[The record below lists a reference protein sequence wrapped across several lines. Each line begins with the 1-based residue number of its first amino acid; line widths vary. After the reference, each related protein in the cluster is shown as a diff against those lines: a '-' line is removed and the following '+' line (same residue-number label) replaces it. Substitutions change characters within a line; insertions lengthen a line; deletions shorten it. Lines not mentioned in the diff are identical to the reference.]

1 MSGELPALACAPSWA
16 RNATSTLIIQI
27 LKNQIIPPQ
36 LGTVLIAFLLML
48 LELPTATS
56 GLYGTCMLW
65 WRPISSPNC
74 TGTSGTDYSCW
85 LTRLLCDTCCL
96 TWKGKAWM
104 YDWWMDCLYEI
115 RNDRHIGDSCSFH
128 KLRFNSRA
136 LAVDFPISFTERPII
151 EIQKCVISNTSL
163 NVN

>member
-1 MSGELPALACAPSWA
+1 MSGEIPALACAPSWA

-48 LELPTATS
+48 LELPTVTS
-56 GLYGTCMLW
+56 GLSGTCMLW
-65 WRPISSPNC
+65 WRQISSPSC
-74 TGTSGTDYSCW
+74 TGTSGIDYSCW
-85 LTRLLCDTCCL
+85 LTRLLHDISCL

-104 YDWWMDCLYEI
+104 YDWWMYCLHGI
-115 RNDRHIGDSCSFH
+115 RMITIVGILVHSTGCCS
-128 KLRFNSRA
+128 KLRV
-136 LAVDFPISFTERPII
+136 LAVNFPISFTERPNI
-151 EIQKCVISNTSL
+151 EVQKCVIFNTSP